1 MLSQTGMTLNF
12 QLKAL
17 GCRLSAL
24 YNPRMGEKSAAA
36 NSMWGGHYAFGPA
49 DAFAA
54 INPSIAIDQRL
65 YAEDIQGS
73 LAHAAMLAK
82 VGIINAAE
90 LKAIETGLAQVKA
103 EIESGALTF
112 TAALEDIHMNI
123 ESRLKE
129 IIGEPASKL
138 HTARS
143 RNDQVATDLRLYART
158 LCGHVD
164 AALKALQAA
173 LIAQAEKNIETVMP
187 GLTHLQPAQP
197 ISFAHHLL
205 AYVEMFARD
214 RGRIADAQK
223 RLNECPLGAAALA
236 GTTYPIDREMTAA
249 ALRFDAP
256 MRNSLDAVSAR
267 DYVIELLAAFSIIA
281 THLSRLAE
289 ELVFWTSPLIGFVK
303 LSESFTS
310 GSSIMPQKRNPDAA
324 ELVRGK
330 TGGVIGA
337 LVAMLTTMKALPLAY
352 NKDMQEDKRPF
363 FFAGDEV
370 LLSLK
375 AMTGMV
381 ADMTAHADVMRAAC
395 SRGYL
400 NATDLADWLVVHA
413 DVAFRDAHHLTGQ
426 LVKLAEEKKCGL
438 EDLSLEQ
445 MQAVHPKITNDI
457 FAAIA
462 IDACVA
468 RRTSDGGTAPE
479 RVREAIAA
487 AKKAWV

>member
-1 MLSQTGMTLNF
+1 
-12 QLKAL
+12 
-17 GCRLSAL
+17 
-24 YNPRMGEKSAAA
+24 
-36 NSMWGGHYAFGPA
+36 MWGGHYALGPA

-54 INPSIAIDQRL
+54 INPSIAVDQRL

-73 LAHAAMLAK
+73 LAHAQMLAK
-82 VGIINAAE
+82 VGILTKDELAE
-90 LKAIETGLAQVKA
+90 IERGLAQVKS
-103 EIESGALTF
+103 EIESGALKF
-112 TAALEDIHMNI
+112 SEALEDIHMNV
-123 ESRLKE
+123 ESRLKD
-129 IIGEPASKL
+129 IIGAPASKL

-158 LCGHVD
+158 LCTHLDGE
-164 AALKALQAA
+164 LQALQAA
-173 LIAQAEKNIETVMP
+173 LLAQAEKNIDTLMP

-214 RGRIADAQK
+214 RGRLADAAK
-223 RLNECPLGAAALA
+223 RLNESPLGAAALA
-236 GTTYPIDREMTAA
+236 GTTYPIDREMTAK
-249 ALRFDAP
+249 ALGFANP

-267 DYVIELLAAFSIIA
+267 DYVVELLAAFSIIA

-337 LVAMLTTMKALPLAY
+337 LVTMLTTLKALPLAY

-375 AMTGMV
+375 AMTGMIT
-381 ADMTAHADVMRAAC
+381 DMTAQKDTMRAAC

-400 NATDLADWLVVHA
+400 NATDLADWLVQHA
-413 DVAFRDAHHLTGQ
+413 GVAFRDAHHLTGQ

-438 EDLSLEQ
+438 EDLSLAE
-445 MQAVHPKITNDI
+445 MQHVHGSITQDI

-468 RRTSDGGTAPE
+468 RRQSLGGTAPS
-479 RVREAIAA
+479 RVREALTAA
-487 AKKAWV
+487 QKAWL

>member
-1 MLSQTGMTLNF
+1 
-12 QLKAL
+12 
-17 GCRLSAL
+17 
-24 YNPRMGEKSAAA
+24 
-36 NSMWGGHYAFGPA
+36 MWGGHYAMGPA

-54 INPSIAIDQRL
+54 INPSIAVDQRL
-65 YAEDIQGS
+65 YAEDIHGS

-82 VGIINAAE
+82 VGILNAKE
-90 LKAIETGLAQVKA
+90 LKEIERGLAQVKA
-103 EIESGALTF
+103 EIESGKLKF
-112 TAALEDIHMNI
+112 SEALEDIHMNI

-129 IIGEPASKL
+129 IIGAPASKL

-158 LCGHVD
+158 LCGHMD
-164 AALKALQAA
+164 AALRGLQAA
-173 LIAQAEKNIETVMP
+173 LLAQAEKHTDTVIP

-205 AYVEMFARD
+205 AYGEMFARD
-214 RGRIADAQK
+214 RGRIADAAK

-236 GTTYPIDREMTAA
+236 GTTYPIDRHMTAKT
-249 ALRFDAP
+249 LGFTGP

-267 DYVIELLAAFSIIA
+267 DYVVELLAAFSIIA

-289 ELVFWTSPLIGFVK
+289 ELVFWTSPLVGFVK

-330 TGGVIGA
+330 TGGVIGS
-337 LVAMLTTMKALPLAY
+337 LVAMLTTIKALPLAY

-363 FFAGDEV
+363 FFAADEV

-375 AMTGMV
+375 AMTGMI
-381 ADMTAHADVMRAAC
+381 ADMTAQKDAMRKAC

-400 NATDLADWLVVHA
+400 NATDLADWLVVNA
-413 DVAFRDAHHLTGQ
+413 GVAFRDAHHLTGQ
-426 LVKLAEEKKCGL
+426 LVKLAEEKGCGL

-445 MQAVHPKITNDI
+445 MQKVHKKITKEI
-457 FAAIA
+457 YKAIA

-468 RRTSDGGTAPE
+468 RRISFGGTAPA
-479 RVREAIAA
+479 RVREAVKA
-487 AKKAWV
+487 AKKAWA

>member
-1 MLSQTGMTLNF
+1 
-12 QLKAL
+12 
-17 GCRLSAL
+17 
-24 YNPRMGEKSAAA
+24 
-36 NSMWGGHYAFGPA
+36 MWGGHYALGPA
-49 DAFAA
+49 EAFAA

-73 LAHAAMLAK
+73 LAHAQMLAS
-82 VGIINAAE
+82 VGILTKQE
-90 LKAIETGLAQVKA
+90 LKKIEQGLAQVKS
-103 EIESGALTF
+103 EIESGTLKF
-112 TAALEDIHMNI
+112 SESLEDIHMNI

-143 RNDQVATDLRLYART
+143 RNDQVATDLRLYARRLCET
-158 LCGHVD
+158 LDDVLGE
-164 AALKALQAA
+164 LQAA
-173 LIAQAEKNIETVMP
+173 LIEQAEKNIETVMP

-205 AYVEMFARD
+205 AYVEMFGRD
-214 RGRIADAQK
+214 RGRITDAAK

-236 GTTYPIDREMTAA
+236 GTTYPIDRAMIAKT
-249 ALRFDAP
+249 LGFTAP

-267 DYVIELLAAFSIIA
+267 DYVLELLAAFSITA

-303 LSESFTS
+303 LSEAFTS

-330 TGGVIGA
+330 TGGIIGS
-337 LVAMLTTMKALPLAY
+337 LVALLTTIKALPLAY

-363 FFAGDEV
+363 FFAGDE
-370 LLSLK
+370 LMMSLK
-375 AMTGMV
+375 AMTGMI
-381 ADMTAHADVMRAAC
+381 ADMTAQKDAMRKAC

-400 NATDLADWLVVHA
+400 NATDLADWLVVNA
-413 DVAFRDAHHLTGQ
+413 GVAFRDAHHLTGK
-426 LVKLAEEKKCGL
+426 LVKLAESKACGL
-438 EDLSLEQ
+438 EDLSLAE
-445 MQAVHPKITNDI
+445 MQKVHPKITKDI
-457 FAAIA
+457 FKAID

-468 RRTSDGGTAPE
+468 RRVSLGGTAPT
-479 RVREAIAA
+479 RVRAAMKA
-487 AKKAWV
+487 AKKAWL

>member
-1 MLSQTGMTLNF
+1 MRY
-12 QLKAL
+12 KH
-17 GCRLSAL
+17 
-24 YNPRMGEKSAAA
+24 RMSEKKPEA
-36 NSMWGGHYAFGPA
+36 NRMWGGHYALGPA
-49 DAFAA
+49 EAFAA
-54 INPSIAIDQRL
+54 INPSIAVDQRL

-73 LAHAAMLAK
+73 LAHAAMLAH
-82 VGIINAAE
+82 VGILNAEE
-90 LKAIETGLAQVKA
+90 LAAITAGLAQVKA
-103 EIESGALTF
+103 EIESGKLAF
-112 TAALEDIHMNI
+112 SVALEDIHMNI

-129 IIGEPASKL
+129 IIGAPAGKL

-143 RNDQVATDLRLYART
+143 RNDQVATDLRLYARG
-158 LCGHVD
+158 LCQHLD

-173 LIAQAEKNIETVMP
+173 LLTQAEQHVETVMP

-197 ISFAHHLL
+197 INFAHHLL
-205 AYVEMFARD
+205 AYGEMFARD
-214 RGRIADAQK
+214 RGRLRDAAA

-236 GTTYPIDREMTAA
+236 GTTYPIDRTMTANT
-249 ALRFDAP
+249 LGFSHP

-267 DYVIELLAAFSIIA
+267 DYVVELLAAFAIIA

-303 LSESFTS
+303 LSEAFTS

-330 TGGVIGA
+330 TGAVVGA
-337 LVAMLTTMKALPLAY
+337 LVSLLTTLKALPLAY

-363 FFAGDEV
+363 FFAGDE
-370 LLSLK
+370 LLMSLK

-381 ADMTAHADVMRAAC
+381 ADLQAQPNAMRAAC

-400 NATDLADWLVVHA
+400 NATDLADWLVQHA
-413 DVAFRDAHHLTGQ
+413 GVAFRDAHHLTGQ
-426 LVKLAEEKKCGL
+426 LVKLAEEQSCGL
-438 EDLSLEQ
+438 EDLSLAQ
-445 MQAVHPKITNDI
+445 MQAVHPSITAEI

-468 RRTSDGGTAPE
+468 RRTSLGGTAPA
-479 RVREAIAA
+479 RVREALAA
-487 AKKAWV
+487 AKQAWV

>member
-1 MLSQTGMTLNF
+1 MS
-12 QLKAL
+12 
-17 GCRLSAL
+17 
-24 YNPRMGEKSAAA
+24 EKKPAS
-36 NSMWGGHYAFGPA
+36 NQMWGGHYAFGPA
-49 DAFAA
+49 QAFAA
-54 INPSIAIDQRL
+54 INPSIAVDQRL

-82 VGIINAAE
+82 AGIIDAAE
-90 LKAIETGLAQVKA
+90 LKAIEQGLAQVKS
-103 EIESGALTF
+103 EIESGTLKF
-112 TAALEDIHMNI
+112 SEALEDIHMNI

-129 IIGEPASKL
+129 IIGAAASKL

-143 RNDQVATDLRLYART
+143 RNDQVATDLRLYARS
-158 LCGHVD
+158 LCDHLD
-164 AALKALQAA
+164 AALQALQAA
-173 LIAQAEKNIETVMP
+173 LLAQAEKNIETVMP

-197 ISFAHHLL
+197 INFAHHLL

-214 RGRIADAQK
+214 RSRIADAKK

-249 ALRFDAP
+249 SLGFFHP

-267 DYVIELLAAFSIIA
+267 DYVVELLSAFAIIA

-289 ELVFWTSPLIGFVK
+289 ELVFWTSPLVGFVT

-330 TGGVIGA
+330 TGGVIGS
-337 LVAMLTTMKALPLAY
+337 LVAMLTTIKALPLAY

-363 FFAGDEV
+363 FFAADEV

-381 ADMTAHADVMRAAC
+381 ADMTAQGDVMRAAC
-395 SRGYL
+395 SRGFL
-400 NATDLADWLVVHA
+400 NATDLADWLVQHA
-413 DVAFRDAHHLTGQ
+413 GVAFRDAHHLTGQ
-426 LVKLAEEKKCGL
+426 LVKLAEQNQCGL
-438 EDLSLEQ
+438 EALSLGE
-445 MQAVHPKITNDI
+445 MQAIHPKITNDI

-462 IDACVA
+462 IDTCVA
-468 RRTSDGGTAPE
+468 RRTSFGGTAPA
-479 RVREAIAA
+479 RVREALVA

>member
-1 MLSQTGMTLNF
+1 
-12 QLKAL
+12 
-17 GCRLSAL
+17 
-24 YNPRMGEKSAAA
+24 MGEKKSV
-36 NSMWGGHYAFGPA
+36 NTMWGGHYAMGPA

-54 INPSIAIDQRL
+54 INPSIDIDKRL

-82 VGIINAAE
+82 VGILSADE
-90 LKAIETGLAQVKA
+90 CKEIERGLAQVKA
-103 EIESGALTF
+103 EIESGQLEF
-112 TAALEDIHMNI
+112 SAALEDIHMNI

-129 IIGEPASKL
+129 IIGAPAGKL

-158 LCGHVD
+158 LCGHMD
-164 AALKALQAA
+164 AALRDVQAA
-173 LIAQAEKNIETVMP
+173 LLAQAEKNIDSIMP

-205 AYVEMFARD
+205 AYGEMFARD
-214 RGRIADAQK
+214 RGRIADAAK

-236 GTTYPIDREMTAA
+236 GTPHAIDREMTSK
-249 ALRFDAP
+249 ALGFANP

-267 DYVIELLAAFSIIA
+267 DYVIELLAAFAIIA

-289 ELVFWTSPLIGFVK
+289 EMVFWTSPLIGFVK
-303 LSESFTS
+303 LSDAFTS

-330 TGGVIGA
+330 TGGVIGS
-337 LVAMLTTMKALPLAY
+337 LVAMLTTIKALPLAY

-375 AMTGMV
+375 AMTGMI
-381 ADMTAHADVMRAAC
+381 ADMTAQTDVMRAAC
-395 SRGYL
+395 ARGFL

-413 DVAFRDAHHLTGQ
+413 GVAFRDAHHLTGQ
-426 LVKLAEEKKCGL
+426 LVKLAEEEKCGL
-438 EDLSLEQ
+438 EDLSFAQ
-445 MQAVHPKITNDI
+445 MQTVHPGITDAV
-457 FAAIA
+457 FKAIA
-462 IDACVA
+462 IDACIA
-468 RRTSDGGTAPE
+468 RRTSAGGTAPV
-479 RVREAIAA
+479 RVREALAA
-487 AKKAWV
+487 ATKAWL

>member
-1 MLSQTGMTLNF
+1 
-12 QLKAL
+12 
-17 GCRLSAL
+17 
-24 YNPRMGEKSAAA
+24 MGEKKSA

-54 INPSIAIDQRL
+54 INPSIEVDKRL
-65 YAEDIQGS
+65 YAEDIGGS

-82 VGIINAAE
+82 VGILNGDE
-90 LKAIETGLAQVKA
+90 LKEIERGLAQVKS
-103 EIESGALTF
+103 EIESGTLAF
-112 TAALEDIHMNI
+112 SVALEDIHMNV

-129 IIGEPASKL
+129 IIGAPASKL

-143 RNDQVATDLRLYART
+143 RNDQVATDLRLYARN
-158 LCGHVD
+158 LCGHMD
-164 AALKALQAA
+164 GALKALQTA
-173 LIAQAEKNIETVMP
+173 LLAQAEKNIDTVMP

-197 ISFAHHLL
+197 ITFAHHLL
-205 AYVEMFARD
+205 AYVEMFGRD
-214 RGRIADAQK
+214 RGRVADAAK

-236 GTTYPIDREMTAA
+236 GTTYPIDRDMTAK
-249 ALRFDAP
+249 ALGFAHP
-256 MRNSLDAVSAR
+256 MRNSMDAVSSR

-289 ELVFWTSPLIGFVK
+289 ELVFWTSPLVGFVK

-330 TGGVIGA
+330 TGGVIGS
-337 LVAMLTTMKALPLAY
+337 LVAMLTTIKALPLAY

-375 AMTGMV
+375 AMTGMI
-381 ADMTAHADVMRAAC
+381 ADMTAQADVMRAAC

-400 NATDLADWLVVHA
+400 NATDLADWLVQHA

-445 MQAVHPKITNDI
+445 MQAVHPKITAEI
-457 FAAIA
+457 FSAIA

-468 RRTSDGGTAPE
+468 RRTSLGGTAPA
-479 RVREAIAA
+479 RVKEALST
-487 AKKAWV
+487 AKKAVG

>member
-1 MLSQTGMTLNF
+1 MS
-12 QLKAL
+12 
-17 GCRLSAL
+17 
-24 YNPRMGEKSAAA
+24 EKKSA
-36 NSMWGGHYAFGPA
+36 NSMWGGHYAMGPA

-54 INPSIAIDQRL
+54 INPSIDIDQRL
-65 YAEDIQGS
+65 YAEDIEGS

-82 VGIINAAE
+82 VGILTADE
-90 LKAIETGLAQVKA
+90 LKAIQDGLAQVRS
-103 EIESGALTF
+103 EIESGTLKF

-129 IIGEPASKL
+129 IIGAPAGKL

-143 RNDQVATDLRLYART
+143 RNDQVATDLRLYARKFCVH
-158 LCGHVD
+158 LD
-164 AALKALQAA
+164 AALRSLQAA
-173 LIAQAEKNIETVMP
+173 LLIQSHKNIETVMP

-205 AYVEMFARD
+205 AYGEMFARD
-214 RGRIADAQK
+214 RGRIADAAK
-223 RLNECPLGAAALA
+223 RLNESPLGAAALA
-236 GTTYPIDREMTAA
+236 GTTYPIDRAMTAA
-249 ALRFDAP
+249 SLGFDNA

-267 DYVIELLAAFSIIA
+267 DYVVELLSAFAIIS

-303 LSESFTS
+303 LSDSFTS

-337 LVAMLTTMKALPLAY
+337 LVTMLTTLKALPLAY

-375 AMTGMV
+375 AMTGMI
-381 ADMTAHADVMRAAC
+381 ADMQAQPEAMRAAC
-395 SRGYL
+395 SRGFL
-400 NATDLADWLVVHA
+400 NATDLADWLVQHA
-413 DVAFRDAHHLTGQ
+413 GVAFRDAHHLTGQ
-426 LVKLAEEKKCGL
+426 LVKLAEAKKCGL
-438 EDLSLEQ
+438 EHLSLTE
-445 MQAVHPKITNDI
+445 MQEIHPGITQKIFDV
-457 FAAIA
+457 IA

-468 RRTSDGGTAPE
+468 RRTSFGGTAPA
-479 RVREAIAA
+479 RVREALVEAET
-487 AKKAWV
+487 AWA

>member
-1 MLSQTGMTLNF
+1 MT
-12 QLKAL
+12 KK
-17 GCRLSAL
+17 
-24 YNPRMGEKSAAA
+24 KSA
-36 NSMWGGHYAFGPA
+36 NTMWGGHYAMGPA

-54 INPSIAIDQRL
+54 INPSIAVDKRL
-65 YAEDIQGS
+65 HAEDIQGS
-73 LAHAAMLAK
+73 LAHAQMLAK
-82 VGIINAAE
+82 VGILNKAE
-90 LKAIETGLAQVKA
+90 LKTIERGLAQVKT
-103 EIESGALTF
+103 EIESGKLKF
-112 TAALEDIHMNI
+112 SVALEDIHMNI

-129 IIGEPASKL
+129 IIGAPASKL

-158 LCGHVD
+158 LCGHMD
-164 AALKALQAA
+164 DALKALQAA
-173 LIAQAEKNIETVMP
+173 LLAQAAQNIDTVMP

-214 RGRIADAQK
+214 RGRVADAAK

-236 GTTYPIDREMTAA
+236 GTTYQIDREMTAKT
-249 ALRFDAP
+249 LGFSHP
-256 MRNSLDAVSAR
+256 MRNSLDAVSSR

-337 LVAMLTTMKALPLAY
+337 LVAMLTIIKALPLAY

-381 ADMTAHADVMRAAC
+381 ADMTAQKAAMRAAC
-395 SRGYL
+395 SKGFL
-400 NATDLADWLVVHA
+400 NATDLADWLVQHA
-413 DVAFRDAHHLTGQ
+413 GVAFRDAHHLTGK
-426 LVKLAEEKKCGL
+426 LVALAEKKSCGL
-438 EDLSLEQ
+438 EDLSLKE
-445 MQAVHPKITNDI
+445 MQAIHPKNTDKLYK
-457 FAAIA
+457 AIA

-468 RRTSDGGTAPE
+468 RRTSLGGTAPV
-479 RVREAIAA
+479 RVKEAVKA
-487 AKKAWV
+487 AKKAWL

>member
-1 MLSQTGMTLNF
+1 
-12 QLKAL
+12 
-17 GCRLSAL
+17 
-24 YNPRMGEKSAAA
+24 
-36 NSMWGGHYAFGPA
+36 MWGGHYDMGPSA
-49 DAFAA
+49 AFAA
-54 INPSIAIDQRL
+54 INPSIEIDKRL
-65 YAEDIQGS
+65 YAEDITGS
-73 LAHAAMLAK
+73 IAHAQMLAK
-82 VGIINAAE
+82 VGILNVKE
-90 LKAIETGLAQVKA
+90 LKDIERGLAQVKS
-103 EIESGALTF
+103 EIESGTLKF
-112 TAALEDIHMNI
+112 SVVLEDIHMNI

-129 IIGEPASKL
+129 IIGAPASKL

-158 LCGHVD
+158 LCGHMD

-173 LIAQAEKNIETVMP
+173 LLSQAENNIETVMP

-205 AYVEMFARD
+205 AYGEMFSRD
-214 RGRIADAQK
+214 RGRITDAAK

-236 GTTYPIDREMTAA
+236 GTTYPIDRAMTAK
-249 ALRFDAP
+249 ALGFSGP
-256 MRNSLDAVSAR
+256 MRNSLDAVSSR
-267 DYVIELLAAFSIIA
+267 DYVLELLAAFSIIA

-289 ELVFWTSPLIGFVK
+289 EMVFWTSPLVGFVK

-330 TGGVIGA
+330 TGGVIGS
-337 LVAMLTTMKALPLAY
+337 LVAMLTTIKALPLAY

-375 AMTGMV
+375 AMTGMI
-381 ADMTAHADVMRAAC
+381 ADMTAQKDAMRAAC

-413 DVAFRDAHHLTGQ
+413 GVAFRDAHHLTGK
-426 LVKLAEEKKCGL
+426 LVKLAEKKKCGL
-438 EDLSLEQ
+438 EDLSLKE
-445 MQAVHPKITNDI
+445 MQVVHKKITKEI
-457 FAAIA
+457 YRAID

-468 RRTSDGGTAPE
+468 RRTSFGGTAPA
-479 RVREAIAA
+479 RVHEAVKA
-487 AKKAWV
+487 AKKAWA